1 MRVSCLGLA
10 LWAMLVPFR
19 LLFTTWG
26 IKKRGRKLFVVLLLF
41 VGLDVPERWMQTVE
55 RYERA
60 KGGEAGERRIGF
72 RWNGTKENKIGSP
85 QSRGLPTWMILDEKL
100 YEAVIDILPSDKQ
113 DIAKMFLRL

>member
-1 MRVSCLGLA
+1 MELVVYLCLGLA

-60 KGGEAGERRIGF
+60 KGGEAGEAC
-72 RWNGTKENKIGSP
+72 
-85 QSRGLPTWMILDEKL
+85 RGRAT
-100 YEAVIDILPSDKQ
+100 EARSLSHAVSGPAL
-113 DIAKMFLRL
+113 ALLRGQTRGGKRA